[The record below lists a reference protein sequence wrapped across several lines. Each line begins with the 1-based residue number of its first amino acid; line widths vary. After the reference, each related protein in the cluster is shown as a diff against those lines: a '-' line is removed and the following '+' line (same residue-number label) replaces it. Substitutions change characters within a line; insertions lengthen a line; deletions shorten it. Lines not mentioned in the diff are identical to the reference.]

1 MLNWECLE
9 GEGEETEEEVD
20 GCDKGRHVEGWCWGR
35 RGGRQEGV

>member
-1 MLNWECLE
+1 
-9 GEGEETEEEVD
+9 VD